1 MTMVVSSLLLCSWFV
16 SRKFKPHHWV
26 ISKLLR
32 DLEKLFAYSSRSL
45 FENVRS
51 TPLYEVL
58 LDGINVCLNTLL
70 KTPNEPVIAKKL
82 TATMRVQLDNY
93 ANDNKSI
100 FVLPN
105 CLCWLQKV
113 CSKRCLYHFFLWATQ
128 TMILMHLLGGG
139 AWSCMKRI
147 SQALLMKL
155 YCTWIWTIYI
165 SINPHMMKEVLNL
178 KAFIEPYPRSGAHH
192 LFGHTKAQ

>member
-16 SRKFKPHHWV
+16 SRKFKSHHWV

-58 LDGINVCLNTLL
+58 LDGINACLNTLL

-113 CSKRCLYHFFLWATQ
+113 CSKRCFYHFFCGPHRQWYWCIFWVVEHEVAWRGFPKHSWWSCIVHGFGQYFHQPTYDE
-128 TMILMHLLGGG
+128 GG
-139 AWSCMKRI
+139 AKPQSIYRTI
-147 SQALLMKL
+147 S
-155 YCTWIWTIYI
+155 
-165 SINPHMMKEVLNL
+165 S
-178 KAFIEPYPRSGAHH
+178 
-192 LFGHTKAQ
+192 